1 FIRFTCHLKQ
11 EIILGLVDV
20 TIPPSSLPNHVQQFL
35 LRSLELSKNI
45 IDLLWKNLC
54 QYIWELD
61 DPYLDMNERALFDNY
76 GSQTERKERRLGM
89 SYAKMLIQFLTT
101 HGYSILHVLS
111 SLYFLSILRKTL
123 NQYFTSCD
131 TCNIRYYCNY
141 HVDLKNYWRTYYSST
156 IPTAV
161 HVEEQSYVQT
171 SLSELFTSCTLF
183 AWVSFQNCATIYNHA
198 LSPYRYQAVY
208 DSKYILTSTQ
218 VWRTFV
224 LVSLLKDWNEHGR
237 TLSFLDSGELNL
249 RLKEVMCER
258 NDRMVTEGQPE
269 QLHAWSLRAVVTD
282 GVTLGHPCCKVHN
295 CTEPLENN
303 RHHWCK
309 THSQQKLLCS
319 FTDCA
324 RPACPGKR
332 TCDEPLHRRYEEY
345 RLLKGKGF
353 FLLRQRLQR
362 AGVIQLSSSISSSS
376 AKEDDL
382 LHALELDEGDEDPVH
397 KSDQGNRPAK
407 AMFARRRTHNEQLV
421 VCTCGVIAARATM
434 YGAEAISGVKDFL
447 KSVYPNRLDLPDV
460 IFFDNNCQLQAH
472 LQAQNDLYF
481 QQVMLPVDVFH
492 FKSKH
497 KESDEFCQRHCNP
510 SQWTELVGDDGEWVF
525 NSSAAEQGNVWIG
538 GYQAIVREMLV
549 HNYNFFLDEM
559 IKRRNEVLVAKL
571 RREGKNPYHI
581 PPYHHIE

>member
-1 FIRFTCHLKQ
+1 MPSTQMLTLAYLNEFLSASKDAQNLSLPTIDRFIRFTRHLKQ

-45 IDLLWKNLC
+45 IDLLWKNFC

-76 GSQTERKERRLGM
+76 GSQTERKERRL
-89 SYAKMLIQFLTT
+89 A
-101 HGYSILHVLS
+101 
-111 SLYFLSILRKTL
+111 YFMF
-123 NQYFTSCD
+123 YPPCTSCQSCGKPLTNISRVAVTFFTKEGPFPAYSTSLRCKAD

-141 HVDLKNYWRTYYSST
+141 RVDLKNYWRTYYSST

-269 QLHAWSLRAVVTD
+269 QLHACETCEKMIPTDIPNSYKGLRSLRAVVTD
-282 GVTLGHPCCKVHN
+282 G
-295 CTEPLENN
+295 
-303 RHHWCK
+303 
-309 THSQQKLLCS
+309 
-319 FTDCA
+319 
-324 RPACPGKR
+324 
-332 TCDEPLHRRYEEY
+332 
-345 RLLKGKGF
+345 
-353 FLLRQRLQR
+353 
-362 AGVIQLSSSISSSS
+362 
-376 AKEDDL
+376 
-382 LHALELDEGDEDPVH
+382 
-397 KSDQGNRPAK
+397 
-407 AMFARRRTHNEQLV
+407 
-421 VCTCGVIAARATM
+421 
-434 YGAEAISGVKDFL
+434 
-447 KSVYPNRLDLPDV
+447 
-460 IFFDNNCQLQAH
+460 
-472 LQAQNDLYF
+472 
-481 QQVMLPVDVFH
+481 
-492 FKSKH
+492 
-497 KESDEFCQRHCNP
+497 
-510 SQWTELVGDDGEWVF
+510 
-525 NSSAAEQGNVWIG
+525 
-538 GYQAIVREMLV
+538 
-549 HNYNFFLDEM
+549 
-559 IKRRNEVLVAKL
+559 
-571 RREGKNPYHI
+571 
-581 PPYHHIE
+581 